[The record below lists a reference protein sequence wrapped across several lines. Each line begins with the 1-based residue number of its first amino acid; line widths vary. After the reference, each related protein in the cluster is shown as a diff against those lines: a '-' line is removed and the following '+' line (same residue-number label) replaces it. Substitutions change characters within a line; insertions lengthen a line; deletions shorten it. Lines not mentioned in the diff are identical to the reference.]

1 MKYYKKAKTNIS
13 RIYILFFILVIIAI
27 IFLTRDVLYRSL
39 VTINLGSVYI
49 ELLNEKAEVI
59 NYLKNNEIK
68 TVNISMSPNNYV
80 RMQKERSSMVS
91 NYVLKGNQWFGD
103 NNYFKVR
110 YNDGISEDVKAEIKL
125 FGMNPDHF
133 RDSDGHSFRLRF
145 DGKQGFGDKKVN
157 FLNPRSRDFITDPL
171 LNIIYGKL
179 YGGLKINYKPVRV
192 VLNKSNYGI
201 FYMEDFFDKY
211 FIEQN
216 QKRESLIFEISNDS
230 IYYNHLGEDESFLAI
245 GTKLDQ
251 MYHNDYDSFI
261 DKFDI
266 NKIKALIVLASVI
279 NDEHPLSDIN
289 MHWYYNNVTGLIEPT
304 IREGFVKKTTSINID
319 KILANNAIINDIY
332 NKHINSD
339 FLYDMKSNLALIK
352 EIILND
358 KEYNNLKNKMIGF
371 GKNIDKK
378 ENIILENIDI
388 LSNQLKNEEKTEEK
402 IVNTI
407 YINKDTTI
415 SGNYIVPKNTILK
428 IREGV
433 RIKLKNAYIK
443 VFGEFR
449 AIGTSNKPIII
460 EGIGRESGTLFFNT
474 EKSII
479 IQDVIFSNL
488 TNANSG
494 YNQPA
499 AITFYECSSINILNS
514 FFRGNLMGDDYI
526 NFFRSNNISINNAT
540 FMNVLYD
547 AIDSDFSQLSIKNS
561 TFEDIGNDA
570 VDGSGSIIDIY
581 NNSFYNVQ
589 DKAISAGEE
598 SFINISNSIFKLNEI
613 ALVSKDAS
621 KIISINNLLENNII
635 DFASYKKKSFFGFPE
650 AVFEN
655 TKIKN
660 YLIEDNSIVEGLD
673 TIIYTTNI
681 ESKLYG
687 NLYGR
692 ASE

>member
-1 MKYYKKAKTNIS
+1 MKYYKKEKTNIS
-13 RIYILFFILVIIAI
+13 RIYILFFVLIIIATV
-27 IFLTRDVLYRSL
+27 FFTRDIIYRSL
-39 VTINLGSVYI
+39 VTINLGSIYI

-68 TVNISMSPNNYV
+68 TVNLSMSPNNYV

-91 NYVLKGNQWFGD
+91 NYVLNGNQWFGN

-110 YNDGISEDVKAEIKL
+110 YNDGISENVKAQIKL

-145 DGKQGFGDKKVN
+145 DGEEGFGDKKVN

-179 YGGLKINYKPVRV
+179 YGGLKINYQPVRV

-216 QKRESLIFEISNDS
+216 KKRESLIFEISNDS
-230 IYYNHLGEDESFLAI
+230 IYYNHIGEDESFSEI
-245 GTKLDQ
+245 GLQ
-251 MYHNDYDSFI
+251 LELLYHNDYNSFI

-266 NKIKALIVLASVI
+266 DKIKALIVLASVI

-304 IREGFVKKTTSINID
+304 IREGFVKKSTSININ
-319 KILANNAIINDIY
+319 KILENNTIINDVY

-339 FLYDMKSNLALIK
+339 FLYEMNSDLALIK

-358 KEYNNLKNKMIGF
+358 EEYNNLKTKMIGF
-371 GKNIDKK
+371 GNKINEK
-378 ENIILENIDI
+378 EKVILENIDL
-388 LSNQLKNEEKTEEK
+388 LSSILKNQEKVEGKTIE
-402 IVNTI
+402 TI
-407 YINKDTTI
+407 YINKDITI
-415 SGNYIVPKNTILK
+415 SGDYTVPRNTILK
-428 IREGV
+428 IKEGTRV
-433 RIKLKNAYIK
+433 KLKNAYLK

-474 EKSII
+474 KKNIF
-479 IQDVIFSNL
+479 IQDVIFKNL
-488 TNANSG
+488 TNANSK
-494 YNQPA
+494 YDQPA
-499 AITFYECSSINILNS
+499 AITFYECSSINISNS
-514 FFRGNLMGDDYI
+514 LFRNNLLGDDFI
-526 NFFRSNNISINNAT
+526 NFFRSKNISITNVSFN
-540 FMNVLYD
+540 NVLYD
-547 AIDSDFSQLSIKNS
+547 AIDSDFSDLSIKNS
-561 TFEDIGNDA
+561 VFENIGNDA
-570 VDGSGSIIDIY
+570 IDGSGSIIYID
-581 NNSFYNVQ
+581 NNSFYGVK

-598 SFINISNSIFKLNEI
+598 SSIYINNSLFKSNEI

-621 KIISINNLLENNII
+621 KLISKNNLLENNTI
-635 DFASYKKKSFFGFPE
+635 DFASFKKKRFFGFPQ

-655 TKIKN
+655 TPINN
-660 YLIEDNSIVEGLD
+660 YLIEDNSIIKGLD
-673 TIIYTTNI
+673 TIIYSTNI

>member
-304 IREGFVKKTTSINID
+304 IREGFVKTTTSINID

-339 FLYDMKSNLALIK
+339 FLYDMKSDLALIK

-358 KEYNNLKNKMIGF
+358 KDYNNLKNKMIGF
-371 GKNIDKK
+371 GKKIDEK

-460 EGIGRESGTLFFNT
+460 EGIGRGSGTLFFNT

-479 IQDVIFSNL
+479 IQDVIFRNL

-598 SFINISNSIFKLNEI
+598 RFINISNSIFKLNEI

-621 KIISINNLLENNII
+621 KLISKNNLLENNII

>member
-304 IREGFVKKTTSINID
+304 IREGFVKTTTSINID
-319 KILANNAIINDIY
+319 KILANNTIINDIY

-339 FLYDMKSNLALIK
+339 FLYDMKSDLALIK

-371 GKNIDKK
+371 GKKIDEK

-479 IQDVIFSNL
+479 IQDVIFRNL

-526 NFFRSNNISINNAT
+526 NFFRSNNISIDNVT

-570 VDGSGSIIDIY
+570 VDGSGSMIDIY
-581 NNSFYNVQ
+581 DNSFYNVQ

-621 KIISINNLLENNII
+621 KIISKNNFLENNII

>member
-304 IREGFVKKTTSINID
+304 IREGFVKTTTSINID
-319 KILANNAIINDIY
+319 KILANNTIINDIY

-339 FLYDMKSNLALIK
+339 FLYDMKSDLALIK

-358 KEYNNLKNKMIGF
+358 KDYNNLKNKMIGF
-371 GKNIDKK
+371 GKKIDEK

-460 EGIGRESGTLFFNT
+460 EGIGRGSGTLFFNT

-479 IQDVIFSNL
+479 IQDVIFRNL

-621 KIISINNLLENNII
+621 KLISKNNLLENNII

>member
-1 MKYYKKAKTNIS
+1 
-13 RIYILFFILVIIAI
+13 
-27 IFLTRDVLYRSL
+27 
-39 VTINLGSVYI
+39 
-49 ELLNEKAEVI
+49 VI

-68 TVNISMSPNNYV
+68 TVNLSMSPNNYV

-91 NYVLKGNQWFGD
+91 NYVLKGNQWFGN

-110 YNDGISEDVKAEIKL
+110 YNDGISEDVKAQIKL

-145 DGKQGFGDKKVN
+145 DGEQGFGDKKVN

-179 YGGLKINYKPVRV
+179 YGGLKINYQPVRV

-216 QKRESLIFEISNDS
+216 NKRESLIFEISNDS
-230 IYYNHLGEDESFLAI
+230 IYYNHIGEDESFSEI
-245 GTKLDQ
+245 GLQ
-251 MYHNDYDSFI
+251 LELLYHNDYDSFI

-266 NKIKALIVLASVI
+266 DKIKALIVLASVI

-304 IREGFVKKTTSINID
+304 IREGFVKKSTSINID
-319 KILANNAIINDIY
+319 KILGNNTIINDVY

-339 FLYDMKSNLALIK
+339 FLYEMKSDLALIK

-358 KEYNNLKNKMIGF
+358 EEYNNLKNKMIGF
-371 GKNIDKK
+371 GNKINDKEKVILKNID
-378 ENIILENIDI
+378 L
-388 LSNQLKNEEKTEEK
+388 LYSQLKNQEKVEERTIE
-402 IVNTI
+402 TI
-407 YINKDTTI
+407 YINKDITI
-415 SGNYIVPKNTILK
+415 SGDYTVPRNTILK
-428 IREGV
+428 IKEGT
-433 RIKLKNAYIK
+433 RIKLKNAYLK

-474 EKSII
+474 QKNIL
-479 IQDVIFSNL
+479 IQDVIFKNL
-488 TNANSG
+488 TNANSK
-494 YNQPA
+494 YDQPA
-499 AITFYECSSINILNS
+499 AITFYECSSINISNS
-514 FFRGNLMGDDYI
+514 LFRNNLLGDDFI
-526 NFFRSNNISINNAT
+526 NFFRSNNISINNVS
-540 FMNVLYD
+540 FKNVLYD
-547 AIDSDFSQLSIKNS
+547 AIDSDFSDLSIKNS
-561 TFEDIGNDA
+561 IFENIGNDA
-570 VDGSGSIIDIY
+570 IDGSGSIIYID
-581 NNSFYNVQ
+581 NSSFYGVK

-598 SFINISNSIFKLNEI
+598 SSIYINNSLFKSNEI

-621 KIISINNLLENNII
+621 RLISKNNLLENNII
-635 DFASYKKKSFFGFPE
+635 DFASFKKKRFFGFPQ

-655 TKIKN
+655 TPINN
-660 YLIEDNSIVEGLD
+660 YLIEDNSIIKGLD
-673 TIIYTTNI
+673 TIIYSTNI

>member
-304 IREGFVKKTTSINID
+304 IREGFVKTTTSINID
-319 KILANNAIINDIY
+319 KILANNTIINDIY

-339 FLYDMKSNLALIK
+339 FLYDMKSDLALIK

-371 GKNIDKK
+371 GKKIDEK

-443 VFGEFR
+443 VFGEFT

-479 IQDVIFSNL
+479 IQDVIFRNL

-526 NFFRSNNISINNAT
+526 NFFRSNNISIDNVT

-570 VDGSGSIIDIY
+570 VDGSGSMIDIY
-581 NNSFYNVQ
+581 DNSFYNVQ

-621 KIISINNLLENNII
+621 KIISKNNFLENNII

>member
-59 NYLKNNEIK
+59 NYLKNNEIN

-230 IYYNHLGEDESFLAI
+230 IYYNHLGEDESFLEI

-304 IREGFVKKTTSINID
+304 IREGFVKTTTSINID

-339 FLYDMKSNLALIK
+339 FLYDMKSDLALIK

-358 KEYNNLKNKMIGF
+358 KDYNNLKNKMIGF
-371 GKNIDKK
+371 GKKIDEK

-474 EKSII
+474 EQSII
-479 IQDVIFSNL
+479 IQDVIFRNL

-494 YNQPA
+494 YDQPA
-499 AITFYECSSINILNS
+499 AITFYECSSIDILNS

-621 KIISINNLLENNII
+621 KLISKNNLLENNII

>member
-230 IYYNHLGEDESFLAI
+230 IYYNHLGEDESFLEI
-245 GTKLDQ
+245 GTKLNQ

-570 VDGSGSIIDIY
+570 VDGSGSMIDIY
-581 NNSFYNVQ
+581 DNSFYNVQ

>member
-304 IREGFVKKTTSINID
+304 IREGFVKTTTSINID
-319 KILANNAIINDIY
+319 KILANNTIINDIY

-339 FLYDMKSNLALIK
+339 FLYDMKSDLALIK

-371 GKNIDKK
+371 GKKIDEK

-443 VFGEFR
+443 VFGEFT

-479 IQDVIFSNL
+479 IQDVIFRNL

-570 VDGSGSIIDIY
+570 VDGSGSMIDIY
-581 NNSFYNVQ
+581 DNSFYNVQ

>member
-1 MKYYKKAKTNIS
+1 MKYYKKEKTNIS
-13 RIYILFFILVIIAI
+13 RIYILSFVLIIIATV
-27 IFLTRDVLYRSL
+27 FLTRDIIYRSL

-68 TVNISMSPNNYV
+68 TVNLSMSPNNYV

-91 NYVLKGNQWFGD
+91 NYVLKGNQWFGN

-110 YNDGISEDVKAEIKL
+110 YNDGISEDVKAQIKL

-145 DGKQGFGDKKVN
+145 DGEQGFGDKKVN

-179 YGGLKINYKPVRV
+179 YGGLKINYQPVRV

-216 QKRESLIFEISNDS
+216 NKRESLIFEISNDS
-230 IYYNHLGEDESFLAI
+230 IYYNHIGEDESFSEI
-245 GTKLDQ
+245 GLQ
-251 MYHNDYDSFI
+251 LELLYHNDYDSFI

-266 NKIKALIVLASVI
+266 DKIKALIVLASVI

-304 IREGFVKKTTSINID
+304 IREGFVKKSTSINID
-319 KILANNAIINDIY
+319 KILGNNTIINDVY

-339 FLYDMKSNLALIK
+339 FLYEMKSDLALIK

-358 KEYNNLKNKMIGF
+358 EEYNNLKNKMIGF
-371 GKNIDKK
+371 ANKINEKEKVILKNID
-378 ENIILENIDI
+378 L
-388 LSNQLKNEEKTEEK
+388 LYSQLKNQEKVEERTIE
-402 IVNTI
+402 TI
-407 YINKDTTI
+407 YINKDITI
-415 SGNYIVPKNTILK
+415 SGDYTVPRNTILK
-428 IREGV
+428 IKEGT
-433 RIKLKNAYIK
+433 RIKLKNAYLK

-474 EKSII
+474 QKNIL
-479 IQDVIFSNL
+479 IQDVIFKNL
-488 TNANSG
+488 TNANSK
-494 YNQPA
+494 YDQPA
-499 AITFYECSSINILNS
+499 AITFYECSSINISNS
-514 FFRGNLMGDDYI
+514 LFRNNLLGDDFI
-526 NFFRSNNISINNAT
+526 NFFRSNNISINNVS
-540 FMNVLYD
+540 FKNVLYD
-547 AIDSDFSQLSIKNS
+547 AIDSDFSDLSIKNS
-561 TFEDIGNDA
+561 IFENIGNDA
-570 VDGSGSIIDIY
+570 IDGSGSIIYID
-581 NNSFYNVQ
+581 NSSFYGVK

-598 SFINISNSIFKLNEI
+598 SSIYINNSLFKSNEI

-621 KIISINNLLENNII
+621 RLISKNNLLENNII
-635 DFASYKKKSFFGFPE
+635 DFASFKKKRFFGFPQ

-655 TKIKN
+655 TPINN
-660 YLIEDNSIVEGLD
+660 YLIEDNSIIKGLD
-673 TIIYTTNI
+673 TIIYSTNI

>member
-230 IYYNHLGEDESFLAI
+230 IYYNHLGEDESFLEI
-245 GTKLDQ
+245 GTKLNQ

-339 FLYDMKSNLALIK
+339 FLYDMKSDLALIK

-371 GKNIDKK
+371 GKKIDKK

-526 NFFRSNNISINNAT
+526 NFFRSNNISIDNAT

-570 VDGSGSIIDIY
+570 VDGSGSMIDIY
-581 NNSFYNVQ
+581 DNSFYNVQ

>member
-59 NYLKNNEIK
+59 NYLKNNEIN

-230 IYYNHLGEDESFLAI
+230 IYYNHLGEDESFLEI

-304 IREGFVKKTTSINID
+304 IREGFVKTTTSINID
-319 KILANNAIINDIY
+319 KILANNTIINDIY

-339 FLYDMKSNLALIK
+339 FLYDMKSDLALIK

-358 KEYNNLKNKMIGF
+358 KDYNNLKNKMIGF
-371 GKNIDKK
+371 GKKIDEK

-474 EKSII
+474 EQSII
-479 IQDVIFSNL
+479 IQDVIFRNL

-494 YNQPA
+494 YDQPA
-499 AITFYECSSINILNS
+499 AITFYECSSIDILNS

-581 NNSFYNVQ
+581 DNSFYNVQ

-621 KIISINNLLENNII
+621 KLISKNNLLENNII

>member
-230 IYYNHLGEDESFLAI
+230 IYYNHLGEDESFLEI

-304 IREGFVKKTTSINID
+304 IREGFVKTTTSINID

-339 FLYDMKSNLALIK
+339 FLYDMKSDLALIK

-358 KEYNNLKNKMIGF
+358 KDYNNLKNKMIGF
-371 GKNIDKK
+371 GKKIDEK

-460 EGIGRESGTLFFNT
+460 EGIGRGSGTLFFNT

-479 IQDVIFSNL
+479 IQDVIFRNL

-621 KIISINNLLENNII
+621 KLISKNNLLENNII

>member
-1 MKYYKKAKTNIS
+1 MKYYKKEKTNIS
-13 RIYILFFILVIIAI
+13 RIYILSFVLIIIATV
-27 IFLTRDVLYRSL
+27 FLTRDIIYRSL

-68 TVNISMSPNNYV
+68 TVNLSMSPNNYV

-91 NYVLKGNQWFGD
+91 NYVLKGNQWFGN

-110 YNDGISEDVKAEIKL
+110 YNDGISEDVKAQIKL

-145 DGKQGFGDKKVN
+145 DGEQGFGDKKVN

-179 YGGLKINYKPVRV
+179 YGGLKINYQPVRV

-216 QKRESLIFEISNDS
+216 NKRESLIFEISNDS
-230 IYYNHLGEDESFLAI
+230 IYYNHIGEDESFSEI
-245 GTKLDQ
+245 GLQ
-251 MYHNDYDSFI
+251 LELLYHNDYDSFI

-266 NKIKALIVLASVI
+266 DKIKALIVLASVI

-304 IREGFVKKTTSINID
+304 IREGFVKKSTSINID
-319 KILANNAIINDIY
+319 KILGNNTIINDVY

-339 FLYDMKSNLALIK
+339 FLYEMKSDLALIK

-358 KEYNNLKNKMIGF
+358 EEYNNLKNKMIGF
-371 GKNIDKK
+371 GNKINDKEK
-378 ENIILENIDI
+378 VILENIDL
-388 LSNQLKNEEKTEEK
+388 LSSILKNQEKVEERTIE
-402 IVNTI
+402 TI
-407 YINKDTTI
+407 YINKDITI
-415 SGNYIVPKNTILK
+415 SGDYTVPRNTILK
-428 IREGV
+428 IKEGT
-433 RIKLKNAYIK
+433 RIKLKNAYLK

-474 EKSII
+474 QKNIL
-479 IQDVIFSNL
+479 IQDVIFKNL
-488 TNANSG
+488 TNANSK
-494 YNQPA
+494 YDQPA
-499 AITFYECSSINILNS
+499 AITFYECSSINISNS
-514 FFRGNLMGDDYI
+514 LFRNNLLGDDFI
-526 NFFRSNNISINNAT
+526 NFFRSNNISINNVS
-540 FMNVLYD
+540 FKNVLYD
-547 AIDSDFSQLSIKNS
+547 AIDSDFSDLSIKNS
-561 TFEDIGNDA
+561 IFENIGNDA
-570 VDGSGSIIDIY
+570 IDGSGSIIYID
-581 NNSFYNVQ
+581 NSSFYGVK

-598 SFINISNSIFKLNEI
+598 SSIYINNSLFKSNEI

-621 KIISINNLLENNII
+621 RLISKNNLLENNII
-635 DFASYKKKSFFGFPE
+635 DFASFKKKRFFGFPQ

-655 TKIKN
+655 TPINN
-660 YLIEDNSIVEGLD
+660 YLIEDNSIIKGLD
-673 TIIYTTNI
+673 TIIYSTNI

>member
-304 IREGFVKKTTSINID
+304 IREGFVKTTTSINID

-339 FLYDMKSNLALIK
+339 FLYDMKSDLALIK

-371 GKNIDKK
+371 GKKIDEK

-443 VFGEFR
+443 VFGEFT

-488 TNANSG
+488 TNANSV

-526 NFFRSNNISINNAT
+526 NFFRSNNISIDNVT

-570 VDGSGSIIDIY
+570 VDGSGSMIDIY
-581 NNSFYNVQ
+581 DNSFYNVQ

>member
-304 IREGFVKKTTSINID
+304 IREGFVKTTTSINID

-339 FLYDMKSNLALIK
+339 FLYDMKSDLALIK

-371 GKNIDKK
+371 GKKIDKK

-443 VFGEFR
+443 VFGEFT

-479 IQDVIFSNL
+479 IQDVIFRNL

-526 NFFRSNNISINNAT
+526 NFFRSNNISIDNVT

-570 VDGSGSIIDIY
+570 VDGSGSMIDIY
-581 NNSFYNVQ
+581 DNSFYNVQ

>member
-145 DGKQGFGDKKVN
+145 DGKQGFVDKKVN

-304 IREGFVKKTTSINID
+304 IREGFVKTTTSINID

-339 FLYDMKSNLALIK
+339 FLYDMKSDLALIK

-358 KEYNNLKNKMIGF
+358 KDYNNLKNKMIGF
-371 GKNIDKK
+371 GKKIDEK

-460 EGIGRESGTLFFNT
+460 EGIGRGSGTLFFNT

-479 IQDVIFSNL
+479 IQDVIFRNL

-621 KIISINNLLENNII
+621 KLISKNNLLENNII

>member
-230 IYYNHLGEDESFLAI
+230 IYYNHLGEDESFLEI

-304 IREGFVKKTTSINID
+304 IREGFVKTTTSINID
-319 KILANNAIINDIY
+319 KILANNTIINDIY

-339 FLYDMKSNLALIK
+339 FLYDMKSDLALIK

-358 KEYNNLKNKMIGF
+358 KDYNNLKNKMIGF
-371 GKNIDKK
+371 GKKIDEK

-460 EGIGRESGTLFFNT
+460 EGIGRGSGTLFFNT

-479 IQDVIFSNL
+479 IQDVIFRNL

-581 NNSFYNVQ
+581 DNSFYNVQ

-621 KIISINNLLENNII
+621 KLISKNNLLENNII

>member
-304 IREGFVKKTTSINID
+304 IREGFVKTTTSINID

-339 FLYDMKSNLALIK
+339 FLYDMKSDLALIK

-358 KEYNNLKNKMIGF
+358 KDYNNLKNKMIGF
-371 GKNIDKK
+371 GKKIDEK

-460 EGIGRESGTLFFNT
+460 EGIGRGSGTLFFNT

-479 IQDVIFSNL
+479 IQDVIFRNL

-621 KIISINNLLENNII
+621 KIISKNNFLENNII

>member
-304 IREGFVKKTTSINID
+304 IREGFVKTTTSINID

-339 FLYDMKSNLALIK
+339 FLYDMKSDLALIK

-371 GKNIDKK
+371 GKKIDEK

-460 EGIGRESGTLFFNT
+460 EGIGRGSGTLFFNT

-479 IQDVIFSNL
+479 IQDVIFRNL

-621 KIISINNLLENNII
+621 KLISKNNLLENNII

>member
-304 IREGFVKKTTSINID
+304 IREGFVKTTTSINID

-339 FLYDMKSNLALIK
+339 FLYDMKSDLALIK

-371 GKNIDKK
+371 GKKIDEK

-479 IQDVIFSNL
+479 IQDVIFRNL

-570 VDGSGSIIDIY
+570 VDGSGSMIDIY
-581 NNSFYNVQ
+581 DNSFYNVQ

>member
-230 IYYNHLGEDESFLAI
+230 IYYNHLGEDESFLEI
-245 GTKLDQ
+245 GTKLNQ

-474 EKSII
+474 EQSII
-479 IQDVIFSNL
+479 IQDVIFRNL

-526 NFFRSNNISINNAT
+526 NFFRSNNISIDNAT

-547 AIDSDFSQLSIKNS
+547 AIDSDFSQLSMKNS

-570 VDGSGSIIDIY
+570 VDGSGSMIDIY
-581 NNSFYNVQ
+581 DNSFYNVQ

-621 KIISINNLLENNII
+621 KLISKNNLLENNII

>member
-230 IYYNHLGEDESFLAI
+230 IYYNHLGEDESFLEI
-245 GTKLDQ
+245 GTKLNQ

-371 GKNIDKK
+371 GKKIDKK

-526 NFFRSNNISINNAT
+526 NFFRSNNISIDNAT

-547 AIDSDFSQLSIKNS
+547 AIDSDFSQLSMKNS

-570 VDGSGSIIDIY
+570 VDGSGSMIDIY
-581 NNSFYNVQ
+581 DNSFYNVQ

>member
-230 IYYNHLGEDESFLAI
+230 IYYNHLGEDESFLEI
-245 GTKLDQ
+245 GTKLNQ

-339 FLYDMKSNLALIK
+339 FLYDMKSDLALIK

-371 GKNIDKK
+371 GKKIDEK

-449 AIGTSNKPIII
+449 AIGTSNQPIII

-526 NFFRSNNISINNAT
+526 NFFRSNNISIDNAT

-547 AIDSDFSQLSIKNS
+547 AIDSDFSQLSMKNS

-570 VDGSGSIIDIY
+570 VDGSGSMIDIY
-581 NNSFYNVQ
+581 DNSFYNVQ

-621 KIISINNLLENNII
+621 KLISKNNLLENNII

>member
-1 MKYYKKAKTNIS
+1 MKYYKKAKANIS
-13 RIYILFFILVIIAI
+13 RIYILFFVLIIIAT
-27 IFLTRDVLYRSL
+27 IFLTRDIIYRSL

-59 NYLKNNEIK
+59 NYLKDNEIK
-68 TVNISMSPNNYV
+68 TVNLSMSPNNYV

-91 NYVLKGNQWFGD
+91 NYVFKGNQWFGD

-110 YNDGISEDVKAEIKL
+110 YNDGISQDVKAEIKL

-145 DGKQGFGDKKVN
+145 DGEQGFGDKKVN

-216 QKRESLIFEISNDS
+216 EKRESLIFEISNDS
-230 IYYNHLGEDESFLAI
+230 IYYNHLGEDESFLEI
-245 GTKLDQ
+245 GSQLDLL
-251 MYHNDYDSFI
+251 YHNDYDSFI

-304 IREGFVKKTTSINID
+304 IREGFVKKSTSINID
-319 KILANNAIINDIY
+319 KILENNTIVNDVY

-339 FLYDMKSNLALIK
+339 FLYQMKSDIALIK
-352 EIILND
+352 EIIIND
-358 KEYNNLKNKMIGF
+358 DEYNNLKNTMIGF
-371 GKNIDKK
+371 GNKINEK
-378 ENIILENIDI
+378 EKVILENIDL
-388 LSNQLKNEEKTEEK
+388 LSSLLKNQEKVEDK
-402 IVNTI
+402 IVKTI

-415 SGNYIVPKNTILK
+415 SGDYIVPNNTILK
-428 IREGV
+428 IKEGT
-433 RIKLKNAYIK
+433 RIKLKNAYVK

-449 AIGTSNKPIII
+449 AIGTPNKPIII

-474 EKSII
+474 EKNIL
-479 IQDVIFSNL
+479 IQDVIFKNL
-488 TNANSG
+488 TNANSN
-494 YNQPA
+494 YEQPA
-499 AITFYECSSINILNS
+499 AITFYECSFINITNS
-514 FFRGNLMGDDYI
+514 LFRNNLMGDDFI
-526 NFFRSNNISINNAT
+526 NFFRSNNISINNVS
-540 FMNVLYD
+540 FKNVLYD
-547 AIDSDFSQLSIKNS
+547 AIDSDFSEFSITNS
-561 TFEDIGNDA
+561 VFENIGNDA
-570 VDGSGSIIDIY
+570 VDGSGSIINID
-581 NNSFYNVQ
+581 NNSFFRVK

-598 SFINISNSIFKLNEI
+598 SSINIKNSIFKSNEI

-621 KIISINNLLENNII
+621 KLISKNNLLENNII
-635 DFASYKKKSFFGFPE
+635 DFASFKKKRFFGFPE

-655 TKIKN
+655 TTIKS
-660 YLIEDNSIVEGLD
+660 YLIEDNSIIKGLD
-673 TIIYTTNI
+673 TIIYSSNI

>member
-230 IYYNHLGEDESFLAI
+230 IYYNHLGEDESFLEV
-245 GTKLDQ
+245 GTKLNQ

-371 GKNIDKK
+371 GKKIDKK

-443 VFGEFR
+443 VFGEFT

-479 IQDVIFSNL
+479 IQDVIFRNL

-526 NFFRSNNISINNAT
+526 NFFRSNNISIDNAT

-547 AIDSDFSQLSIKNS
+547 AIDSDFSQLSMKNS

-570 VDGSGSIIDIY
+570 VDGSGSMIDIY
-581 NNSFYNVQ
+581 DNSFYNVQ

-621 KIISINNLLENNII
+621 KIISKNNFLENNII

>member
-339 FLYDMKSNLALIK
+339 FLYDMKSDLALIK

-371 GKNIDKK
+371 GKKIDKK

-443 VFGEFR
+443 VFGEFT

-479 IQDVIFSNL
+479 IQDVIFRNL

-526 NFFRSNNISINNAT
+526 NFFRSNNISIDNVT

-570 VDGSGSIIDIY
+570 VDGSGSMIDIY
-581 NNSFYNVQ
+581 DNSFYNVQ

-621 KIISINNLLENNII
+621 KIISKNNFLENNII

>member
-304 IREGFVKKTTSINID
+304 IREGFVKTTTSINID
-319 KILANNAIINDIY
+319 KILANNTIINDIY

-339 FLYDMKSNLALIK
+339 FLYDMKSDLALIK

-371 GKNIDKK
+371 GKKIDEK

-443 VFGEFR
+443 VFGEFT

-479 IQDVIFSNL
+479 IQDVIFRNL

-526 NFFRSNNISINNAT
+526 NFFRSNNISIDNVT

-570 VDGSGSIIDIY
+570 VDGSGSMIDIY
-581 NNSFYNVQ
+581 DNSFYNVQ